1 MQAYI
6 TRYVHVDGKA
16 IHIDGALIYRSPGN
30 SGVDFLVEA
39 YKALE
44 INYPKFYKMDSLSK
58 LAILATE
65 ILLKG
70 TRLTEQ
76 YKAQDIAVIASCAN
90 SSLDTDLRY
99 QASIATAPS
108 PSLFVYT
115 LPNVMIGEIC
125 IRHGIKGENTCF
137 VSSEFDPEFQTDY
150 VNGLL
155 ADGCAEVCLSGWADY
170 LGGKMNAFFMLVE
183 KNPTSLGE
191 HNTQTVKQLYDRQ
204 WKN

>member
-1 MQAYI
+1 MQSYI
-6 TRYVHVDGKA
+6 TRYAHINGKA
-16 IHIDGALIYRSPGN
+16 IYIDGALVFEGAAA
-30 SGVDFLVEA
+30 GADFLVEA

-44 INYPKFYKMDSLSK
+44 INYPKFYKMDNLSK
-58 LAILATE
+58 LAILTTE
-65 ILLKG
+65 VLLKG
-70 TRLTEQ
+70 IKLTDK
-76 YKAQDIAVIASCAN
+76 YKAGDIAVIASCAN

-99 QASIATAPS
+99 HASIATAAS

-137 VSSEFDPEFQTDY
+137 VSSEFDAEFQTDY

-155 ADGCAEVCLSGWADY
+155 ENDNAEMCLSGWADY
-170 LGGKMNAFFMLVE
+170 LGGEMNAFFMLVE

-191 HNTQTVKQLYDRQ
+191 YNTLTVKQLYDRQ